1 MQVIMKSSTTKIF
14 VFVMSTVIGLSI
26 FTMTNSN
33 VFAQQKGFTEEVNLL
48 NQAIPALENHDK
60 NAKKSLFKAEDIMED
75 KLKDNPDAVTA
86 EKRIE
91 AAIKMVGEDNFQA
104 ALDHTNEA
112 IKSLNSITNKK
123 VLIQV
128 LNFYF
133 LE

>member
-1 MQVIMKSSTTKIF
+1 MKSSTTKLF

-33 VFAQQKGFTEEVNLL
+33 VFAQKNGFTEEVYLL
-48 NQAIPALENHDK
+48 NQAVPALENHDK
-60 NAKKSLFKAEDIMED
+60 NAKKALFDAEEIMED

-112 IKSLNSITNKK
+112 IKSLNELNNK
-123 VLIQV
+123 
-128 LNFYF
+128 
-133 LE
+133 